1 MPIYTFRAKS
11 LSGEELSGT
20 QEFVSIEVLKAKLTD
35 QGFFLIDAQIKAKEY
50 SFGEILKR
58 VDMKDI
64 SLFCRQFSVILNAGI
79 PIVEATALL
88 RDQVEKKKFRDTLE
102 DVHDQLQRGN
112 LFSSTLQ
119 AHPKVFPEFMI
130 NMVEVGEASG
140 TLDTIMISLAEYY
153 EKENKLRRKIK
164 SAMTY
169 PMILLVLMVGVVTLL
184 MVKVLPTFA
193 NILQSMGGELPALT
207 KVLMGMSDFMV
218 KNMGLIFGIVVLAS
232 LGIRILSKNNEFRFW
247 LDALKL
253 RIPVVKVTITKVIT
267 ARFARSMGIL
277 LKSGI
282 PIIRS
287 FEIMSDLLGN
297 RVVAEKFEECRD
309 EVMEGKGISSSIK
322 KMGVFPP
329 MLIHMIEVGE
339 ATGQLDEMLTRTAV
353 FFDEEV
359 EEAIEKLT
367 AMIEPLM
374 IVIMAVVVGTVVMAM
389 MLPMVSIMQSV
400 QH

>member
-1 MPIYTFRAKS
+1 MPIYTFRAKK
-11 LSGEELSGT
+11 LNGEELTGT
-20 QEFVSIEVLKAKLTD
+20 QEFASIEVLKAMLSD
-35 QGFFLIDAQIKAKEY
+35 QGFFLIDAQIKGKEY
-50 SFGEILKR
+50 SFGELLKR

-79 PIVEATALL
+79 PIVEAIAIL

-112 LFSSTLQ
+112 LFSSTLL
-119 AHPKVFPEFMI
+119 AHPKVFPDFMI

-140 TLDTIMISLAEYY
+140 TLDSIMISLAEYY

-169 PMILLVLMVGVVTLL
+169 PMILLILMIGVVTLL

-207 KVLMGMSDFMV
+207 KILMGMSDFMV
-218 KNMGLIFGIVVLAS
+218 KNMVLIFAIVALGGIGLRV
-232 LGIRILSKNNEFRFW
+232 LSKNDEFRFW
-247 LDALKL
+247 WDSLKL
-253 RIPVVKVTITKVIT
+253 RAPVIKTTVVKVIT

-287 FEIMSDLLGN
+287 FEIMNDLLGN
-297 RVVAEKFEECRD
+297 RLVAHKFTECRD
-309 EVMEGKGISSSIK
+309 EVMEGKGISGSIK

-339 ATGQLDEMLTRTAV
+339 ATGQLDEMLTRTAG

-367 AMIEPLM
+367 AMLEPAM

-389 MLPMVSIMQSV
+389 MLPMVSIMQTV
-400 QH
+400 H

>member
-1 MPIYTFRAKS
+1 MPIYTFRAKK
-11 LSGEELSGT
+11 LNGEELTGT
-20 QEFVSIEVLKAKLTD
+20 QEFASIEVLKAMLSD
-35 QGFFLIDAQIKAKEY
+35 QGFFLIDAQIKGKEY
-50 SFGEILKR
+50 SFGELLKR

-79 PIVEATALL
+79 PIVEAIAIL

-119 AHPKVFPEFMI
+119 AHPKVFPDFMI

-140 TLDTIMISLAEYY
+140 TLDSIMISLAEYY

-169 PMILLVLMVGVVTLL
+169 PMILLILMIGVVTLL
-184 MVKVLPTFA
+184 MVKVLPTFS

-207 KVLMGMSDFMV
+207 KILMGMSDFMV
-218 KNMGLIFGIVVLAS
+218 QNVALIFAIVALGGIGLRV
-232 LGIRILSKNNEFRFW
+232 LSKNDEFRFW
-247 LDALKL
+247 LDSLKL
-253 RIPVVKVTITKVIT
+253 RAPVIKATVVKVIT

-287 FEIMSDLLGN
+287 FEIMNDLLGN
-297 RVVAEKFEECRD
+297 RVVAHKFTECRD
-309 EVMEGKGISSSIK
+309 EVMEGKGISGSIK

-339 ATGQLDEMLTRTAV
+339 ATGQLDEMLTRTAG

-367 AMIEPLM
+367 AMIEPAM

-400 QH
+400 QQ

>member
-35 QGFFLIDAQIKAKEY
+35 QGFFLIDAQIKGKEY

-140 TLDTIMISLAEYY
+140 TLDTIMISLAEFY

-164 SAMTY
+164 AAMTY
-169 PMILLVLMVGVVTLL
+169 PIILLVLMVGVVTLL

-193 NILQSMGGELPALT
+193 SILESMGGDLPALT
-207 KVLMGMSDFMV
+207 KVLMGMSGFMV
-218 KNMGLIFGIVVLAS
+218 KNMGLISGVVI
-232 LGIRILSKNNEFRFW
+232 LGGVGLSILSKNNEIRFW
-247 LDALKL
+247 LDSLKL
-253 RIPVVKVTITKVIT
+253 KIPVVKVTIVKVIT

-277 LKSGI
+277 LNSGI

-297 RVVAEKFEECRD
+297 RVVAEKFVECRD

-322 KMGVFPP
+322 KMGLFPP

-339 ATGQLDEMLTRTAV
+339 ATGQLDQMLTRTAG

-367 AMIEPLM
+367 AMIEPMM

-400 QH
+400 QQ

>member
-1 MPIYTFRAKS
+1 MPIYTFRAKN
-11 LSGEELSGT
+11 LAGEEFSGT
-20 QEFVSIEVLKAKLTD
+20 QDFKSVDVLKGMLAD
-35 QGFFLIDAQIKAKEY
+35 QGFFLVEAQVKAKEY
-50 SFGEILKR
+50 NFSDLLTR

-79 PIVEATALL
+79 PIVEALAIL
-88 RDQVEKKKFRDTLE
+88 RDQVEKKKFQDALE
-102 DVHDQLQRGN
+102 DVHEQLQRGN

-130 NMVEVGEASG
+130 NMVQIGEASG
-140 TLDTIMISLAEYY
+140 TLDTIMVSLADYY

-164 SAMTY
+164 NAMTY
-169 PMILLVLMVGVVTLL
+169 PIILLVLMVGVVTLL

-193 NILQSMGGELPALT
+193 KILESIGGNLPTLT
-207 KVLMGMSDFMV
+207 IVLMGMSGFMV
-218 KNMGLIFGIVVLAS
+218 KNMGVITGFVILAVIAARM
-232 LGIRILSKNNEFRFW
+232 LAKNNEFRFW
-247 LDALKL
+247 LDGLKL
-253 RIPVVKVTITKVIT
+253 RIPVLKVTIIKIIT

-297 RVVAEKFEECRD
+297 RVVAHKFQECRD
-309 EVMEGKGISSSIK
+309 DVIEGKGIASPIK

-329 MLIHMIEVGE
+329 MLVHMVEVGE
-339 ATGQLDEMLTRTAV
+339 ATGQLDDMLTRTAG

-359 EEAIEKLT
+359 EDAVEKLT
-367 AMIEPLM
+367 AMIEPAM
-374 IVIMAVVVGTVVMAM
+374 IVLMAVVVGTVVLAI
-389 MLPMVSIMQSV
+389 MLPMVNIMNAV
-400 QH
+400 H